1 MEQDT
6 KRRLGKHLSLK
17 SWLKKIPRWLKITM
31 ALVLIMIVGIGG
43 IAQAAKNKP
52 VPVQI
57 HSVSK
62 QDIEKIVVTNGR
74 LKAVNE
80 QVFFTPVDS
89 TLMELN
95 VKVGDRV
102 KEGDILGRLDTL
114 ELGRRYQN
122 ALAIQAGKEAELAQA
137 LAASDELA
145 LKAAEA
151 EYTKAKNHMERINK
165 LHNAGATALEEL
177 EISQT
182 EVARAESSYHEARIK
197 VEQGASAKLKSSLQA
212 QVDLG
217 RQETAQ
223 AKERLDLATFVAS
236 HDGVVTYAGAKQGN
250 QVMEGTELLV
260 LSDDSELQVNANINE
275 IDAGYLKTG
284 QKVDIRCIALLGQ
297 KYAGEITRIGN
308 AAIIEKGGTGETVN
322 IPITIKLKGNTTGL
336 KVGYTTDMSI
346 KMLLK
351 KDVTV
356 VPVESIFERNGKRMV
371 YIVKGDRLQERKITT
386 KIGNELYDVVSSGLK
401 EGEKIV
407 KNPDQGM
414 RSGLKV
420 VEAPEGVNND

>member
-17 SWLKKIPRWLKITM
+17 SWLKKIPRWLKLTM
-31 ALVLIMIVGIGG
+31 TLLLILIVGIGG

-52 VPVQI
+52 LPVQI
-57 HSVSK
+57 YEISK
-62 QDIEKIVVTNGR
+62 QDIEKTVVTNGR

-80 QVFFTPVDS
+80 QEFFTPVDS

-102 KEGDILGRLDTL
+102 KAGDILGRLDTL

-122 ALAIQAGKEAELAQA
+122 ALAVQAGKEAELAQA

-151 EYTKAKNHMERINK
+151 EYTKAKNHFDRINK
-165 LHNAGATALEEL
+165 LHNAGAVGLEEM
-177 EISQT
+177 ES
-182 EVARAESSYHEARIK
+182 ARAELARTESSYHEARIK
-197 VEQGASAKLKSSLQA
+197 AEQGAAKRLESSMQA
-212 QVDLG
+212 QVDLAG
-217 RQETAQ
+217 QEVAQ
-223 AKERLDLATFVAS
+223 AKERLDMATFVTS
-236 HDGVVTYAGAKQGN
+236 HDGVVTYVGAKQGN

-275 IDAGYLKTG
+275 IDAGYLKIG
-284 QKVDIRCIALLGQ
+284 QKVDIRCIALPGQ
-297 KYAGEITRIGN
+297 KYDGEITRIGN
-308 AAIIEKGGTGETVN
+308 AAIIEKGGAGETVN
-322 IPITIKLKGNTTGL
+322 VPITIKLKGNTEGL

-351 KDVTV
+351 KDVAV
-356 VPVESIFERNGKRMV
+356 VPVEAIFERNDKTMV
-371 YIVKGDRLQERKITT
+371 YIIEGDNLQEREITT
-386 KIGNELYDVVSSGLK
+386 EIGNELYDAVVSGIK
-401 EGEKIV
+401 ENEKIV
-407 KNPDQGM
+407 RNPDESM
-414 RSGLKV
+414 RPGLKV
-420 VEAPEGVNND
+420 EEAPEGVNND

>member
-1 MEQDT
+1 MEQET

-17 SWLKKIPRWLKITM
+17 SWFKQIPRWLKITM
-31 ALVLIMIVGIGG
+31 VLILVLIAGIGG
-43 IAQAAKNKP
+43 IAQAAKHKP
-52 VPVQI
+52 VPVQL
-57 HSVSK
+57 HTVGK
-62 QDIEKIVVTNGR
+62 QDIEKTVVTNGR

-95 VKVGDRV
+95 VKVGDQV
-102 KEGDILGRLDTL
+102 KAGDILGRLDTL

-137 LAASDELA
+137 LATSDELA
-145 LKAAEA
+145 FKSAEA
-151 EYTKAKNHMERINK
+151 EYTKAKNHLERINK
-165 LHNAGATALEEL
+165 LHDAGAITLEEL
-177 EISQT
+177 EVSRA
-182 EVARAESSYHEARIK
+182 ELARAESSYHEARIK
-197 VEQGASAKLKSSLQA
+197 VEQGASERLKSSLQA
-212 QVDLG
+212 QVDLAN
-217 RQETAQ
+217 QEAAQ

-236 HDGVVTYAGAKQGN
+236 HDGVVTYVGAKQGN

-260 LSDDSELQVNANINE
+260 LSDDSELEVNANINE

-308 AAIIEKGGTGETVN
+308 AAIIEKGGAGETVN
-322 IPITIKLKGNTTGL
+322 IPVTIKLKGNTEGL

-356 VPVESIFERNGKRMV
+356 VPVEAIFERNGKKMV
-371 YIVKGDRLQERKITT
+371 YIIKGDKLQEREIKT
-386 KIGNELYDVVSSGLK
+386 KTGNELYDVVISGLK

-414 RSGLKV
+414 RAGLKV
-420 VEAPEGVNND
+420 VQAPEADNND